1 MSLFPSSK
9 YMQRMLFLNPLSYVT
24 SPGSVI
30 VSRHIANIIN
40 LFRSQGIRC
49 FLKRDLEETTVE
61 ARRRRRRG
69 AEEEEARGSTHKM
82 AAVSSASDT
91 GDPRVRHPPERRLLI
106 LGGPQSGK
114 TSTANTILGDEVFEA
129 GTETTHSNVGQTE
142 IYGRRV
148 TVVDT
153 PPWAIPTDQE
163 DDAEADNN
171 DNVGAESDSLPR
183 PPPSLDSEGPCM
195 GAILCPPG
203 PHAILLVVSV
213 TQPFTD
219 TQRRAAE
226 EQLGAL
232 GGGTWRYSMVLFT
245 GLEKLP
251 KGVFIEEH
259 IANTGEAL
267 QWLVERCGS
276 RYHAFDNTRK
286 ETEDNT
292 QVPELM
298 EKVEEMITDNQGWYF
313 EVNELILLEEEQARR
328 ALEEER
334 MRMEE
339 HARQREQMIGGPP
352 RELRLLLLGWK
363 GVGKSS
369 VGNSILGRRY
379 FESGQETELCLR
391 RQALV
396 SGRRVTIVDTPGWD
410 WFSVRRTPKR
420 IRQES
425 QRGAALLRPGPHTLL
440 LVLPVVSSLTAR
452 KRRTLLAHIETL
464 FGDSACLHTM
474 VLFSCG
480 DWLGRTPI
488 EEHILRGGRELQRLL
503 EYCGNYY
510 HVLDSKTPGKD
521 RSVSVLLDK
530 IEEMIRENGD
540 KAFLPIQTE
549 WLSEESSYSS
559 DNTEPEDDCR
569 GCQLQ

>member
-1 MSLFPSSK
+1 
-9 YMQRMLFLNPLSYVT
+9 
-24 SPGSVI
+24 
-30 VSRHIANIIN
+30 
-40 LFRSQGIRC
+40 
-49 FLKRDLEETTVE
+49 
-61 ARRRRRRG
+61 
-69 AEEEEARGSTHKM
+69 M
-82 AAVSSASDT
+82 AAVSSASES
-91 GDPRVRHPPERRLLI
+91 GDPGGRHPPERRLLL
-106 LGGPQSGK
+106 LGGAQAGK
-114 TSTANTILGDEVFEA
+114 TSTANTILGDEVFDA

-153 PPWAIPTDQE
+153 PQWAVPGNLE
-163 DDAEADNN
+163 DNAEADENHN
-171 DNVGAESDSLPR
+171 AVAESNSGPQ

-213 TQPFTD
+213 TQPFSE

-226 EQLGAL
+226 DQLGAL

-245 GLEKLP
+245 GVDKLA
-251 KGVFIEEH
+251 KGTFIEEH

-286 ETEDNT
+286 DSEDNT

-352 RELRLLLLGWK
+352 RELRVLLLGWK

-369 VGNSILGRRY
+369 VGNSILGRRD

-396 SGRRVTIVDTPGWD
+396 SGRRVTVVDTPGWD

-452 KRRTLLAHIETL
+452 KRRTLLAHMEAL
-464 FGDSACLHTM
+464 FGERACLHTM

-488 EEHILRGGRELQRLL
+488 EEHIQRGGRELHRLL

-521 RSVSVLLDK
+521 SRSISDLLDK

-540 KAFLPIQTE
+540 EAFLPIQSE
-549 WLSEESSYSS
+549 WLSEESSQSS

>member
-1 MSLFPSSK
+1 
-9 YMQRMLFLNPLSYVT
+9 
-24 SPGSVI
+24 
-30 VSRHIANIIN
+30 
-40 LFRSQGIRC
+40 
-49 FLKRDLEETTVE
+49 
-61 ARRRRRRG
+61 
-69 AEEEEARGSTHKM
+69 M

-91 GDPRVRHPPERRLLI
+91 ESRGRHPPERRLLI
-106 LGGPQSGK
+106 LGGPRSGK
-114 TSTANTILGDEVFEA
+114 TTTANTILGEEA
-129 GTETTHSNVGQTE
+129 FDGGVETTHSNVGQTE

-153 PPWAIPTDQE
+153 PAWAIPRDVEEEEEEEE
-163 DDAEADNN
+163 DDTETDDN
-171 DNVGAESDSLPR
+171 DNAGAESDSPRR
-183 PPPSLDSEGPCM
+183 PPPSLDSEGPSM

-213 TQPFTD
+213 AQPFTD
-219 TQRRAAE
+219 VHRRAAE

-232 GGGTWRYSMVLFT
+232 GGGTWRYSMVVFT
-245 GLEKLP
+245 CVDKLP

-286 ETEDNT
+286 NTEDNT

-298 EKVEEMITDNQGWYF
+298 EKVEEMITDNQGTLKRLFHFTAGIITTVFCVLGKLYDWNRF
-313 EVNELILLEEEQARR
+313 VF
-328 ALEEER
+328 
-334 MRMEE
+334 
-339 HARQREQMIGGPP
+339 
-352 RELRLLLLGWK
+352 ELRLLLLGWK

-396 SGRRVTIVDTPGWD
+396 FGRRVTIVDTPGWD

-452 KRRTLLAHIETL
+452 KRRTLLAHIDTL
-464 FGDSACLHTM
+464 FGEGACLHTM

-488 EEHILRGGRELQRLL
+488 EEHILRGGRAS
-503 EYCGNYY
+503 C
-510 HVLDSKTPGKD
+510 SA
-521 RSVSVLLDK
+521 S
-530 IEEMIRENGD
+530 
-540 KAFLPIQTE
+540 
-549 WLSEESSYSS
+549 
-559 DNTEPEDDCR
+559 
-569 GCQLQ
+569 

>member
-1 MSLFPSSK
+1 
-9 YMQRMLFLNPLSYVT
+9 
-24 SPGSVI
+24 
-30 VSRHIANIIN
+30 
-40 LFRSQGIRC
+40 
-49 FLKRDLEETTVE
+49 
-61 ARRRRRRG
+61 
-69 AEEEEARGSTHKM
+69 M

-91 GDPRVRHPPERRLLI
+91 GDHRARHPPERRLLI

-114 TSTANTILGDEVFEA
+114 TSSANTVLGDEMFDA
-129 GTETTHSNVGQTE
+129 GTETTHSNVGQME

-153 PPWAIPTDQE
+153 PSWAVPADPE
-163 DDAEADNN
+163 DDDERDTDDNA
-171 DNVGAESDSLPR
+171 GAESDSPAR

-203 PHAILLVVSV
+203 PHAILLVVSIS
-213 TQPFTD
+213 QPFGD
-219 TQRRAAE
+219 RERKAAE

-232 GGGTWRYSMVLFT
+232 GGGTWRYCIVLFT
-245 GLEKLP
+245 GVDKLP

-259 IANTGEAL
+259 ISNTGEAL

-276 RYHAFDNTRK
+276 RYHAFDNTLK
-286 ETEDNT
+286 DSEENT

-298 EKVEEMITDNQGWYF
+298 EKVEELVTDNQGWYF

-369 VGNSILGRRY
+369 VGNSILGRRF

-396 SGRRVTIVDTPGWD
+396 CGRRVTIVDTPGWD
-410 WFSVRRTPKR
+410 WFSVSRTPKR

-464 FGDSACLHTM
+464 FGDNACLHTM

-480 DWLGRTPI
+480 DWLGHTPI

-521 RSVSVLLDK
+521 RSVSLLLDR

-540 KAFLPIQTE
+540 RAFLPIQTE

>member
-1 MSLFPSSK
+1 
-9 YMQRMLFLNPLSYVT
+9 
-24 SPGSVI
+24 
-30 VSRHIANIIN
+30 
-40 LFRSQGIRC
+40 
-49 FLKRDLEETTVE
+49 
-61 ARRRRRRG
+61 
-69 AEEEEARGSTHKM
+69 M

-91 GDPRVRHPPERRLLI
+91 GDPRGRHPPERRLLI

-114 TSTANTILGDEVFEA
+114 TSTANSILGDEVFDI

-153 PPWAIPTDQE
+153 PPWVIPGVPEVIPEAHGEDADANDANANE
-163 DDAEADNN
+163 ANDANANDDA
-171 DNVGAESDSLPR
+171 GAESDNPTR
-183 PPPSLDSEGPCM
+183 PQPALDSEGPCM

-203 PHAILLVVSV
+203 PHAILLLVSV

-219 TQRRAAE
+219 TERRAAE
-226 EQLGAL
+226 EQLAAL
-232 GGGTWRYSMVLFT
+232 GGGTWRYSMVVFT
-245 GLEKLP
+245 GVDKLT

-276 RYHAFDNTRK
+276 RYHTFDNTRK
-286 ETEDNT
+286 DTEDNT

-328 ALEEER
+328 ALEEES

-339 HARQREQMIGGPP
+339 HARQRDQMIGGPP

-396 SGRRVTIVDTPGWD
+396 SGRRITIVDTPGWD

-503 EYCGNYY
+503 EFCGNYY
-510 HVLDSKTPGKD
+510 HVLDSKIPGKD
-521 RSVSVLLDK
+521 RSVSALLDK
-530 IEEMIRENGD
+530 MEEMIRENGD

>member
-1 MSLFPSSK
+1 
-9 YMQRMLFLNPLSYVT
+9 
-24 SPGSVI
+24 
-30 VSRHIANIIN
+30 
-40 LFRSQGIRC
+40 
-49 FLKRDLEETTVE
+49 
-61 ARRRRRRG
+61 
-69 AEEEEARGSTHKM
+69 M

-91 GDPRVRHPPERRLLI
+91 GDTRGRHPPERRLLI

-114 TSTANTILGDEVFEA
+114 TSTANTILGDDVFDS
-129 GTETTHSNVGQTE
+129 GTETTHSNVGHTE

-153 PPWAIPTDQE
+153 PPWAVPGDPGGGGGDAGGGGDE
-163 DDAEADNN
+163 DDEGDENARADP
-171 DNVGAESDSLPR
+171 DDPPR
-183 PPPSLDSEGPCM
+183 PAPSLDSEGPCM

-213 TQPFTD
+213 AQPFAD
-219 TQRRAAE
+219 VHRRAAE

-232 GGGTWRYSMVLFT
+232 GGGTWRYSMVVFT
-245 GLEKLP
+245 EVDKLS
-251 KGVFIEEH
+251 KGMFIEEH

-286 ETEDNT
+286 DTEDNT

-298 EKVEEMITDNQGWYF
+298 EKVEELITDNQGWYF

-369 VGNSILGRRY
+369 VGNAILGRRY

-452 KRRTLLAHIETL
+452 KRRTLLSHIETL
-464 FGDSACLHTM
+464 FGDGACLHTM

-510 HVLDSKTPGKD
+510 HVLDSKTPGMD

>member
-1 MSLFPSSK
+1 
-9 YMQRMLFLNPLSYVT
+9 
-24 SPGSVI
+24 
-30 VSRHIANIIN
+30 
-40 LFRSQGIRC
+40 
-49 FLKRDLEETTVE
+49 
-61 ARRRRRRG
+61 
-69 AEEEEARGSTHKM
+69 M

-91 GDPRVRHPPERRLLI
+91 AGDPRSRHPPERRLLI

-114 TSTANTILGDEVFEA
+114 TSTANSILGDEMFDA

-153 PPWAIPTDQE
+153 PPWVIPADPE
-163 DDAEADNN
+163 DSTEADEN
-171 DNVGAESDSLPR
+171 DNAGAESDTPQR

-219 TQRRAAE
+219 SHRRAAE
-226 EQLGAL
+226 DQLGAL

-245 GLEKLP
+245 SVDKLP

-369 VGNSILGRRY
+369 VGNCILGRRF

>member
-1 MSLFPSSK
+1 
-9 YMQRMLFLNPLSYVT
+9 
-24 SPGSVI
+24 
-30 VSRHIANIIN
+30 
-40 LFRSQGIRC
+40 
-49 FLKRDLEETTVE
+49 
-61 ARRRRRRG
+61 
-69 AEEEEARGSTHKM
+69 M

-91 GDPRVRHPPERRLLI
+91 VSTGDPRGRHPPERRLLI
-106 LGGPQSGK
+106 LGGPKSGK
-114 TSTANTILGDEVFEA
+114 TSSANTILGEEVFDA
-129 GTETTHSNVGQTE
+129 KTETTHSNVGQTE
-142 IYGRRV
+142 IFGRRV

-153 PPWAIPTDQE
+153 PPWVIPSDVE
-163 DDAEADNN
+163 DETEAD
-171 DNVGAESDSLPR
+171 DNGNTGAESESLPR

-219 TQRRAAE
+219 TERRAAE

-245 GLEKLP
+245 GVDKLQ

-259 IANTGEAL
+259 IANTGESL

-276 RYHAFDNTRK
+276 RYHAFDNSWK
-286 ETEDNT
+286 DTEDNT

-379 FESGQETELCLR
+379 FESGQETDL
-391 RQALV
+391 
-396 SGRRVTIVDTPGWD
+396 
-410 WFSVRRTPKR
+410 
-420 IRQES
+420 
-425 QRGAALLRPGPHTLL
+425 
-440 LVLPVVSSLTAR
+440 
-452 KRRTLLAHIETL
+452 
-464 FGDSACLHTM
+464 CLHTM

-521 RSVSVLLDK
+521 RSVSNLLDK

-540 KAFLPIQTE
+540 KAFLPVQTE

>member
-1 MSLFPSSK
+1 
-9 YMQRMLFLNPLSYVT
+9 
-24 SPGSVI
+24 
-30 VSRHIANIIN
+30 
-40 LFRSQGIRC
+40 
-49 FLKRDLEETTVE
+49 
-61 ARRRRRRG
+61 
-69 AEEEEARGSTHKM
+69 
-82 AAVSSASDT
+82 
-91 GDPRVRHPPERRLLI
+91 
-106 LGGPQSGK
+106 
-114 TSTANTILGDEVFEA
+114 
-129 GTETTHSNVGQTE
+129 
-142 IYGRRV
+142 
-148 TVVDT
+148 
-153 PPWAIPTDQE
+153 
-163 DDAEADNN
+163 
-171 DNVGAESDSLPR
+171 
-183 PPPSLDSEGPCM
+183 M

-219 TQRRAAE
+219 THRRAAE

-245 GLEKLP
+245 GVDKLS

-298 EKVEEMITDNQGWYF
+298 EKVEEMITDNQ
-313 EVNELILLEEEQARR
+313 
-328 ALEEER
+328 
-334 MRMEE
+334 
-339 HARQREQMIGGPP
+339 
-352 RELRLLLLGWK
+352 ELRLLLLGWK

-369 VGNSILGRRY
+369 VGNSILGRRF

-440 LVLPVVSSLTAR
+440 LVLP
-452 KRRTLLAHIETL
+452 
-464 FGDSACLHTM
+464 
-474 VLFSCG
+474 
-480 DWLGRTPI
+480 
-488 EEHILRGGRELQRLL
+488 
-503 EYCGNYY
+503 
-510 HVLDSKTPGKD
+510 
-521 RSVSVLLDK
+521 
-530 IEEMIRENGD
+530 
-540 KAFLPIQTE
+540 
-549 WLSEESSYSS
+549 LSR
-559 DNTEPEDDCR
+559 P
-569 GCQLQ
+569 

>member
-1 MSLFPSSK
+1 
-9 YMQRMLFLNPLSYVT
+9 
-24 SPGSVI
+24 
-30 VSRHIANIIN
+30 
-40 LFRSQGIRC
+40 
-49 FLKRDLEETTVE
+49 
-61 ARRRRRRG
+61 
-69 AEEEEARGSTHKM
+69 M
-82 AAVSSASDT
+82 AAVPSESGDT
-91 GDPRVRHPPERRLLI
+91 GGRHPPERRLLL
-106 LGGPQSGK
+106 LGGRRAGK
-114 TSTANTILGDEVFEA
+114 TSCANSVLGDQVFQA

-153 PPWAIPTDQE
+153 PPWGVPGHVADAGGGGDDDDDDDDSESATD
-163 DDAEADNN
+163 
-171 DNVGAESDSLPR
+171 GDSGGGRHPR
-183 PPPSLDSEGPCM
+183 TAPASLDSEDPCM
-195 GAILCPPG
+195 GAVLCPPG
-203 PHAILLVVSV
+203 PHVILLVVSV
-213 TQPFTD
+213 SQPFKE

-226 EQLGAL
+226 DQLGAL

-245 GLEKLP
+245 GVDKLP
-251 KGVFIEEH
+251 KGTFVEEH

-276 RYHAFDNTRK
+276 RYHAFDNSK
-286 ETEDNT
+286 KDGDENT

-339 HARQREQMIGGPP
+339 HARQRDQMIGGPP

-369 VGNSILGRRY
+369 VGNTILGRRD
-379 FESGQETELCLR
+379 FEVGQETEMCLR

-396 SGRRVTIVDTPGWD
+396 SGRRVTVVDTPGWD

-440 LVLPVVSSLTAR
+440 LVLPVVSSLTTR
-452 KRRTLLAHIETL
+452 KRRTLLAHIEAL
-464 FGDSACLHTM
+464 FGERASLHTM

-488 EEHILRGGRELQRLL
+488 EDHIQRGGRELHRLL

-521 RSVSVLLDK
+521 SRSVSDLLDK
-530 IEEMIRENGD
+530 IEEMVRENGD
-540 KAFLPIQTE
+540 EAFLPVQSE
-549 WLSEESSYSS
+549 WPLQIHTPKESE
-559 DNTEPEDDCR
+559 R
-569 GCQLQ
+569 GQFTIVRQHRARG

>member
-1 MSLFPSSK
+1 M
-9 YMQRMLFLNPLSYVT
+9 
-24 SPGSVI
+24 
-30 VSRHIANIIN
+30 
-40 LFRSQGIRC
+40 
-49 FLKRDLEETTVE
+49 E

-91 GDPRVRHPPERRLLI
+91 GDPRSRQPPERRLLI

-114 TSTANTILGDEVFEA
+114 TSTANSILGDEVFDVA
-129 GTETTHSNVGQTE
+129 TETTHSNVGQTE

-153 PPWAIPTDQE
+153 PPWAIPSDPAVENTEPDPE
-163 DDAEADNN
+163 ENA
-171 DNVGAESDSLPR
+171 GAESENPALP
-183 PPPSLDSEGPCM
+183 PQSLDSEGPCM

-213 TQPFTD
+213 TQPFTE
-219 TQRRAAE
+219 TEKRAAD

-232 GGGTWRYSMVLFT
+232 GGGTWRYSMVVFT
-245 GLEKLP
+245 GVDKLP

-328 ALEEER
+328 ALEEET

-339 HARQREQMIGGPP
+339 HARQRDQMIGGPP

-396 SGRRVTIVDTPGWD
+396 SGRRITIVDTPGWD

-452 KRRTLLAHIETL
+452 KRRTLLSHIETL
-464 FGDSACLHTM
+464 FGDNACLHTM

-503 EYCGNYY
+503 EFCGNYY
-510 HVLDSKTPGKD
+510 HVLDSKIPGKD

-530 IEEMIRENGD
+530 MEEMIRENGD

-569 GCQLQ
+569 GCQVQ

>member
-1 MSLFPSSK
+1 MTEKSSPPAAAD
-9 YMQRMLFLNPLSYVT
+9 LLPPTASPEPLRGLT
-24 SPGSVI
+24 SDD
-30 VSRHIANIIN
+30 
-40 LFRSQGIRC
+40 
-49 FLKRDLEETTVE
+49 K
-61 ARRRRRRG
+61 RRRRRRG
-69 AEEEEARGSTHKM
+69 GGAADQDARGSSHKM
-82 AAVSSASDT
+82 AAVPSDSGDTT
-91 GDPRVRHPPERRLLI
+91 GGRHPPERRLLL
-106 LGGPQSGK
+106 LGGRRAGK
-114 TSTANTILGDEVFEA
+114 TSCANSVLGDQVFQA

-153 PPWAIPTDQE
+153 PPWGVPGHGLDGE
-163 DDAEADNN
+163 D
-171 DNVGAESDSLPR
+171 
-183 PPPSLDSEGPCM
+183 PCM
-195 GAILCPPG
+195 GAVLCPPG
-203 PHAILLVVSV
+203 PHVILLVVSV
-213 TQPFTD
+213 SQPFKE

-226 EQLGAL
+226 DQLGAL

-245 GLEKLP
+245 GVDKLP
-251 KGVFIEEH
+251 KGTFVEEH

-276 RYHAFDNTRK
+276 RYHAFDNSK
-286 ETEDNT
+286 KDGDENT

-298 EKVEEMITDNQGWYF
+298 EKVEELITDNQGWYF
-313 EVNELILLEEEQARR
+313 ERD
-328 ALEEER
+328 
-334 MRMEE
+334 
-339 HARQREQMIGGPP
+339 QMIGGPP

-369 VGNSILGRRY
+369 VGNTILGRRD
-379 FESGQETELCLR
+379 FEVGQETEMCLR

-396 SGRRVTIVDTPGWD
+396 SGRRVTVVDTPGWD

-440 LVLPVVSSLTAR
+440 LVLPVVSSLTTR
-452 KRRTLLAHIETL
+452 KRRTLLAHLEAL
-464 FGDSACLHTM
+464 FGERASLHTM

-488 EEHILRGGRELQRLL
+488 EDHIQRGGRELHRLL

-521 RSVSVLLDK
+521 IRSVSDLLDK
-530 IEEMIRENGD
+530 IEDMVRENGD
-540 KAFLPIQTE
+540 DAFLPVQSE
-549 WLSEESSYSS
+549 WLSEDSSLSS

>member
-1 MSLFPSSK
+1 MVCLHVSF
-9 YMQRMLFLNPLSYVT
+9 FLVLS
-24 SPGSVI
+24 
-30 VSRHIANIIN
+30 
-40 LFRSQGIRC
+40 
-49 FLKRDLEETTVE
+49 FLSFF
-61 ARRRRRRG
+61 A
-69 AEEEEARGSTHKM
+69 
-82 AAVSSASDT
+82 
-91 GDPRVRHPPERRLLI
+91 
-106 LGGPQSGK
+106 
-114 TSTANTILGDEVFEA
+114 
-129 GTETTHSNVGQTE
+129 
-142 IYGRRV
+142 
-148 TVVDT
+148 
-153 PPWAIPTDQE
+153 
-163 DDAEADNN
+163 
-171 DNVGAESDSLPR
+171 
-183 PPPSLDSEGPCM
+183 
-195 GAILCPPG
+195 
-203 PHAILLVVSV
+203 
-213 TQPFTD
+213 
-219 TQRRAAE
+219 
-226 EQLGAL
+226 
-232 GGGTWRYSMVLFT
+232 
-245 GLEKLP
+245 
-251 KGVFIEEH
+251 
-259 IANTGEAL
+259 
-267 QWLVERCGS
+267 
-276 RYHAFDNTRK
+276 
-286 ETEDNT
+286 
-292 QVPELM
+292 
-298 EKVEEMITDNQGWYF
+298 
-313 EVNELILLEEEQARR
+313 
-328 ALEEER
+328 
-334 MRMEE
+334 
-339 HARQREQMIGGPP
+339 
-352 RELRLLLLGWK
+352 ELRLLLLGWK

-549 WLSEESSYSS
+549 WRKFLFILCLVQSGHKHLSVCHIIKNSCHTS
-559 DNTEPEDDCR
+559 D
-569 GCQLQ
+569 

>member
-1 MSLFPSSK
+1 
-9 YMQRMLFLNPLSYVT
+9 
-24 SPGSVI
+24 
-30 VSRHIANIIN
+30 
-40 LFRSQGIRC
+40 
-49 FLKRDLEETTVE
+49 
-61 ARRRRRRG
+61 
-69 AEEEEARGSTHKM
+69 
-82 AAVSSASDT
+82 
-91 GDPRVRHPPERRLLI
+91 PERRLLI
-106 LGGPQSGK
+106 LGSPRSGK
-114 TSTANTILGDEVFEA
+114 TSTANTILGDEVFDS
-129 GTETTHSNVGQTE
+129 GTETTHSNVGHTE
-142 IYGRRV
+142 LYGRRL

-153 PPWAIPTDQE
+153 PPWAVPSDPGGE
-163 DDAEADNN
+163 ADSNDNAEA
-171 DNVGAESDSLPR
+171 ER
-183 PPPSLDSEGPCM
+183 LDSEGPCM

-213 TQPFTD
+213 SQPFTE

-245 GLEKLP
+245 CVDKLS

-267 QWLVERCGS
+267 QWLVEKCGS

-286 ETEDNT
+286 DTEDNT

-298 EKVEEMITDNQGWYF
+298 EKVEELITDNQG
-313 EVNELILLEEEQARR
+313 LLFKRKEGSAQRLLLREGKSDAGARS
-328 ALEEER
+328 LYKKV
-334 MRMEE
+334 
-339 HARQREQMIGGPP
+339 PT
-352 RELRLLLLGWK
+352 ELRVLLLGWK

-369 VGNSILGRRY
+369 VGNSILGRRF
-379 FESGQETELCLR
+379 FESGQETDLCLR

-396 SGRRVTIVDTPGWD
+396 CGRRVTIVDTPGWD
-410 WFSVRRTPKR
+410 WFSVSRTPKR

-464 FGDSACLHTM
+464 FGETACLHTM

-521 RSVSVLLDK
+521 RSVSALLDK
-530 IEEMIRENGD
+530 IEEMIREN
-540 KAFLPIQTE
+540 
-549 WLSEESSYSS
+549 
-559 DNTEPEDDCR
+559 
-569 GCQLQ
+569 

>member
-1 MSLFPSSK
+1 
-9 YMQRMLFLNPLSYVT
+9 
-24 SPGSVI
+24 
-30 VSRHIANIIN
+30 
-40 LFRSQGIRC
+40 
-49 FLKRDLEETTVE
+49 
-61 ARRRRRRG
+61 
-69 AEEEEARGSTHKM
+69 M
-82 AAVSSASDT
+82 AAVSSASDS
-91 GDPRVRHPPERRLLI
+91 GEHRCRHPPERRLLI

-114 TSTANTILGDEVFEA
+114 TSSANTILGNEFFDA

-153 PPWAIPTDQE
+153 PTWAIPADPDE
-163 DDAEADNN
+163 DDEEAETDNA
-171 DNVGAESDSLPR
+171 GAESNSPAR

-203 PHAILLVVSV
+203 PHAILLVVSI
-213 TQPFTD
+213 TKPFTD
-219 TQRRAAE
+219 KERRAAE
-226 EQLGAL
+226 EQLTAL
-232 GGGTWRYSMVLFT
+232 GGGTWRYCMVLFT
-245 GLEKLP
+245 GVDKLT

-286 ETEDNT
+286 ETEENT

-369 VGNSILGRRY
+369 VGNSILGRRF

-396 SGRRVTIVDTPGWD
+396 CGRRVTIVDTPGWD

-452 KRRTLLAHIETL
+452 KRRTLLAHIEAL

-521 RSVSVLLDK
+521 RSVSLLLDR

-540 KAFLPIQTE
+540 RAFLPIQDE
-549 WLSEESSYSS
+549 WRKSFTFIDITPIKKHLLQLKGVAEDLFLLS
-559 DNTEPEDDCR
+559 
-569 GCQLQ
+569 

>member
-1 MSLFPSSK
+1 
-9 YMQRMLFLNPLSYVT
+9 
-24 SPGSVI
+24 
-30 VSRHIANIIN
+30 
-40 LFRSQGIRC
+40 
-49 FLKRDLEETTVE
+49 
-61 ARRRRRRG
+61 
-69 AEEEEARGSTHKM
+69 M

-91 GDPRVRHPPERRLLI
+91 GDPRARHPPERRLLI

-114 TSTANTILGDEVFEA
+114 TSTANSVLGDEVFDI

-153 PPWAIPTDQE
+153 PPWAIPADPEDNPEGRDQGE
-163 DDAEADNN
+163 KRRRESN
-171 DNVGAESDSLPR
+171 D
-183 PPPSLDSEGPCM
+183 PPPQPPAAPASLDSEGPCM

-203 PHAILLVVSV
+203 PHAHPAGGVD
-213 TQPFTD
+213 QPSLSLTRE
-219 TQRRAAE
+219 RRAAE

-232 GGGTWRYSMVLFT
+232 GGGTWRYSMVVFT
-245 GLEKLP
+245 GVDKLP

-259 IANTGEAL
+259 IANTGEPL

-286 ETEDNT
+286 DTEDNT

-369 VGNSILGRRY
+369 VGNTILGRRF

-396 SGRRVTIVDTPGWD
+396 SGRRITIVDTPGWD

-503 EYCGNYY
+503 EFCGNYY
-510 HVLDSKTPGKD
+510 HVLDSKIPGKD

-530 IEEMIRENGD
+530 MEEMIRENGD

>member
-1 MSLFPSSK
+1 MSFSEL
-9 YMQRMLFLNPLSYVT
+9 LC
-24 SPGSVI
+24 
-30 VSRHIANIIN
+30 VSH
-40 LFRSQGIRC
+40 
-49 FLKRDLEETTVE
+49 
-61 ARRRRRRG
+61 
-69 AEEEEARGSTHKM
+69 
-82 AAVSSASDT
+82 
-91 GDPRVRHPPERRLLI
+91 HP
-106 LGGPQSGK
+106 
-114 TSTANTILGDEVFEA
+114 
-129 GTETTHSNVGQTE
+129 
-142 IYGRRV
+142 
-148 TVVDT
+148 
-153 PPWAIPTDQE
+153 
-163 DDAEADNN
+163 
-171 DNVGAESDSLPR
+171 
-183 PPPSLDSEGPCM
+183 
-195 GAILCPPG
+195 
-203 PHAILLVVSV
+203 
-213 TQPFTD
+213 
-219 TQRRAAE
+219 
-226 EQLGAL
+226 
-232 GGGTWRYSMVLFT
+232 
-245 GLEKLP
+245 
-251 KGVFIEEH
+251 
-259 IANTGEAL
+259 
-267 QWLVERCGS
+267 
-276 RYHAFDNTRK
+276 
-286 ETEDNT
+286 
-292 QVPELM
+292 
-298 EKVEEMITDNQGWYF
+298 
-313 EVNELILLEEEQARR
+313 
-328 ALEEER
+328 
-334 MRMEE
+334 
-339 HARQREQMIGGPP
+339 
-352 RELRLLLLGWK
+352 ELRLLLLGWK

-369 VGNSILGRRY
+369 VGNAILGRRY

-452 KRRTLLAHIETL
+452 KRRTLLSHIETL
-464 FGDSACLHTM
+464 FGDGACLHTM

-549 WLSEESSYSS
+549 WRKSKIFFLHPHKFAHLIATFHTVNLSKISFPLLPTVSEESSYSS

>member
-1 MSLFPSSK
+1 M
-9 YMQRMLFLNPLSYVT
+9 
-24 SPGSVI
+24 
-30 VSRHIANIIN
+30 
-40 LFRSQGIRC
+40 
-49 FLKRDLEETTVE
+49 
-61 ARRRRRRG
+61 
-69 AEEEEARGSTHKM
+69 
-82 AAVSSASDT
+82 
-91 GDPRVRHPPERRLLI
+91 
-106 LGGPQSGK
+106 
-114 TSTANTILGDEVFEA
+114 
-129 GTETTHSNVGQTE
+129 
-142 IYGRRV
+142 
-148 TVVDT
+148 
-153 PPWAIPTDQE
+153 
-163 DDAEADNN
+163 
-171 DNVGAESDSLPR
+171 
-183 PPPSLDSEGPCM
+183 
-195 GAILCPPG
+195 
-203 PHAILLVVSV
+203 
-213 TQPFTD
+213 
-219 TQRRAAE
+219 
-226 EQLGAL
+226 
-232 GGGTWRYSMVLFT
+232 
-245 GLEKLP
+245 
-251 KGVFIEEH
+251 
-259 IANTGEAL
+259 
-267 QWLVERCGS
+267 
-276 RYHAFDNTRK
+276 
-286 ETEDNT
+286 
-292 QVPELM
+292 
-298 EKVEEMITDNQGWYF
+298 
-313 EVNELILLEEEQARR
+313 
-328 ALEEER
+328 
-334 MRMEE
+334 
-339 HARQREQMIGGPP
+339 
-352 RELRLLLLGWK
+352 LGWK

-369 VGNSILGRRY
+369 VGNSILGRRF

-549 WLSEESSYSS
+549 WCKSHNFIFIHIFIYILSCVAVVVHICLKFHTVHLSNITVAFDSE
-559 DNTEPEDDCR
+559 R
-569 GCQLQ
+569 GELLLL